1 LWVLPDELDAAI
13 GRFNVHEA
21 QKRPREAD
29 HPLAR
34 RHVPLPHLPE
44 PEWISPAS
52 ASATHSPMD
61 AIDRYFLRLVKAN
74 PHLRPRV
81 GNPDELSSNHM
92 SETLAFLKHRV
103 NKPEAGVPEAVDGA
117 VITALN
123 EEAVIGAALGNKGG
137 LNLAVTYEAFAVKM
151 LGALR
156 QGIIFARHQKE
167 LGQQPGWIGV
177 PLIATSH
184 TWENGKN
191 EQSHQ
196 DTTIA
201 EALLGEM
208 SDVSRVLFPPDAN
221 TAIEAL
227 RRIYAAH
234 GQIGCLIVP
243 KRPVPAMFDAQDA
256 IKLCEAGAGVVKG
269 DPRLSDVQLVAIGA
283 YQFQEA
289 LDAHASLE
297 ERGVRACL
305 TVIVEPG
312 RFREPRD
319 SFEETFVASDAD
331 IERLFP
337 AALPRL
343 IVTHTRPEPMI
354 GHLRRIDNG
363 AKRTRVLG
371 YKNRGGTLDAAGML
385 FANGCDAAHIV
396 LTALALLGQNGSA
409 E

>member
-1 LWVLPDELDAAI
+1 
-13 GRFNVHEA
+13 
-21 QKRPREAD
+21 
-29 HPLAR
+29 
-34 RHVPLPHLPE
+34 
-44 PEWISPAS
+44 
-52 ASATHSPMD
+52 
-61 AIDRYFLRLVKAN
+61 
-74 PHLRPRV
+74 
-81 GNPDELSSNHM
+81 
-92 SETLAFLKHRV
+92 
-103 NKPEAGVPEAVDGA
+103 
-117 VITALN
+117 
-123 EEAVIGAALGNKGG
+123 
-137 LNLAVTYEAFAVKM
+137 
-151 LGALR
+151 
-156 QGIIFARHQKE
+156 
-167 LGQQPGWIGV
+167 
-177 PLIATSH
+177 
-184 TWENGKN
+184 
-191 EQSHQ
+191 
-196 DTTIA
+196 
-201 EALLGEM
+201 
-208 SDVSRVLFPPDAN
+208 
-221 TAIEAL
+221 
-227 RRIYAAH
+227 
-234 GQIGCLIVP
+234 
-243 KRPVPAMFDAQDA
+243 MFDAQDA